1 MTAKLSDVRRRFPPE
16 DAAAYER
23 AYAEAELAEDLGTFV
38 YSLRVAAELT
48 EAELAARMGVD
59 EDDVLCAEEGDG
71 ALTVAFVDSV
81 ARAVGVRVRMTATA
95 VLEVTFGAQ
104 DPGPQQPP
112 SPPQAG

>member
-1 MTAKLSDVRRRFPPE
+1 MAKLSDVRRRFPPE

-38 YSLRVAAELT
+38 YSLRVAADLS

-59 EDDVLCAEEGDG
+59 EDDVLRAEEGDA
-71 ALTVAFVDSV
+71 ALTVAFVDAV

-95 VLEVTFGAQ
+95 VLEVTLGGS
-104 DPGPQQPP
+104 DPPP
-112 SPPQAG
+112 PPPPTLPPGG